1 MTMQREARTL
11 GELRPE
17 TAGSDGSDA
26 VFQRDSFAVGGLFP
40 TPLVTVRLAGHA
52 ALDAVLTTAILAR
65 EAVDR
70 GVRVSNIGGWHSAE
84 LLSWCGPAGN
94 AVIDAAR
101 EMVGR
106 MTLMELG
113 EELVQAEVGWR
124 VTAWANVSRAGDAN
138 RAHGHAGAFWSGIYW
153 VDDGGAATDPSIGG
167 LLELADPRGIVA
179 DMVAPNLRFAVKDC
193 LSAGRGETITP
204 QAGTMVLFPAWLIHS
219 VTSYRGPRPRIS
231 IAFNFSI

>member
-1 MTMQREARTL
+1 MEREARTIGGL
-11 GELRPE
+11 VPE
-17 TAGSDGSDA
+17 TAQSGGSDA
-26 VFQRDSFAVGGLFP
+26 MFRQGSFAVGGLFP
-40 TPLVTVRLAGHA
+40 TPLVSVRLAGHA
-52 ALDAVLTTAILAR
+52 TLDAALTAAILAR
-65 EAVDR
+65 EAVER
-70 GVRVSNIGGWHSAE
+70 GITVSNLGGWHSTE
-84 LLSWCGPAGN
+84 LLSWCGPAGK
-94 AVIDAAR
+94 AIIDAAY

-113 EELVQAEVGWR
+113 DELVQAEVAWR

-138 RAHGHAGAFWSGIYW
+138 RPHGHAGAFWSGIYW
-153 VDDGGAATDPSIGG
+153 VDDGGVAADPSIGG

-219 VTSYRGPRPRIS
+219 VTPYRGTRPRIS
-231 IAFNFSI
+231 IAFNFSP